1 MMSTRISI
9 AFLVLLRLQQTFKH
23 KILNIFP
30 VLNLV
35 LSCLYRMHTIKAINR
50 HPQVLTKCNISRQH
64 AGRLRNSTV
73 HNQLN
78 HGQTF
83 NPVPTLVCKC
93 TNNLFYSTILVL
105 GLTIGLRMVSATK
118 YGSCTHDTPQCFP
131 KCSSEASIT
140 IMQNHFWYSK
150 ELKPIFEKQLCNFR
164 SSELPFPRPAGY

>member
-1 MMSTRISI
+1 MQLQVVHQQQHFSTNIKFNVMPARIRI
-9 AFLVLLRLQQTFKH
+9 AFLVLLNLQQMLKH

-35 LSCLYRMHTIKAINR
+35 LSYLHRMHAIKTINW

-93 TNNLFYSTILVL
+93 TNNRFDGTVL
-105 GLTIGLRMVSATK
+105 ALCPTIGLRMVSATK
-118 YGSCTHDTPQCFP
+118 DGSRTHDTP
-131 KCSSEASIT
+131 
-140 IMQNHFWYSK
+140 
-150 ELKPIFEKQLCNFR
+150 
-164 SSELPFPRPAGY
+164 